1 MSENQFN
8 LTDAMLELDTRTRQ
22 TELLYQEINRLR
34 IALSQAKASLDR
46 VTDTPISRL
55 SASWEH
61 LPCPTSN
68 TRTSNQSPFPF
79 GALRRGN
86 SQAIGLSSHLP
97 Y

>member
-8 LTDAMLELDTRTRQ
+8 LTDAMQELDTRTRQ

-34 IALSQAKASLDR
+34 IALSQAKANLDR
-46 VTDTPISRL
+46 SSDLPPRRL

-68 TRTSNQSPFPF
+68 TRSNQSPFPF
-79 GALRRGN
+79 SALRRGN
-86 SQAIGLSSHLP
+86 SQVIGLSSHLP